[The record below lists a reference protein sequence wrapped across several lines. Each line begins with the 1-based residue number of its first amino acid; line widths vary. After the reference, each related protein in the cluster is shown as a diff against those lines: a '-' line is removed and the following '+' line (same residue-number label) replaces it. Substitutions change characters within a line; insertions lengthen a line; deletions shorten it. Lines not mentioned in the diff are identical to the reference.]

1 MKYTIFIL
9 FSTLLLSK
17 SPIPVPH
24 VDIKKF
30 SGLWYEVA
38 RTYNS
43 YQKDCVASSVEYALQ
58 EDNTYKVFNRCFEN
72 VIGGD
77 LIEYKGSAEA
87 VDGQSM
93 SKLDMTY
100 FFIFSKE
107 YRVIHLEKDYSAAVV
122 ADKEM
127 DQVWIMSKK
136 PTLQKQKF
144 NQILAKLGKNMD
156 LERLI
161 YTPQDEKGR
170 YK

>member
-30 SGLWYEVA
+30 SGLWYEMA

-43 YQKDCVASSVEYALQ
+43 YQKECVASSVEYKLQ
-58 EDNTYKVFNRCFEN
+58 EDNTYNVYNRCFEK
-72 VIGGD
+72 VIGGE
-77 LIEYKGSAEA
+77 LIEYNGKAKPTNG
-87 VDGQSM
+87 DSM
-93 SKLDMTY
+93 SKIDMTY
-100 FFIFSKE
+100 YYIFTQE

-127 DQVWIMSKK
+127 DKVWVMSRTPK
-136 PTLQKQKF
+136 LQKKTF
-144 NQILAKLGKNMD
+144 KRIIAKLEKNMD
-156 LERLI
+156 IERLI
-161 YTPQDEKGR
+161 YTPQDKKGR

>member
-1 MKYTIFIL
+1 MKYIL
-9 FSTLLLSK
+9 LILISTLLFSK
-17 SPIPVPH
+17 SPTPVPY

-77 LIEYKGSAEA
+77 LIEYKGSAES
-87 VDGQSM
+87 VDGHSM
-93 SKLDMTY
+93 STLDMTY

-127 DQVWIMSKK
+127 EQVWIMSKK

-156 LERLI
+156 LKRLI
-161 YTPQDEKGR
+161 YTPQDKKGR

>member
-30 SGLWYEVA
+30 SGLWYEMA

-43 YQKDCVASSVEYALQ
+43 YQKECVASSVEYKLQ
-58 EDNTYKVFNRCFEN
+58 EDNTYNVYNRCFEK
-72 VIGGD
+72 VIGGE
-77 LIEYKGSAEA
+77 LIEYSGKAKPANG
-87 VDGQSM
+87 DSM
-93 SKLDMTY
+93 SKIDMTY
-100 FFIFSKE
+100 YYIFTQE

-127 DQVWIMSKK
+127 DKVWVMSRTPK
-136 PTLQKQKF
+136 LQKKTF
-144 NQILAKLGKNMD
+144 KRILAKLEKKMD
-156 LERLI
+156 IERLI
-161 YTPQDEKGR
+161 YTPQDKKGR